1 MISPENQYLRVL
13 QSAEQAVHR
22 AYAPYS
28 GVHVGAAVQDSTG
41 KQFLGAN
48 IENASYGLTCCAERV
63 ALFSAL
69 MDGVHPYSGGQGGDL
84 ANRQVKAIAV
94 ASNRFTPTTPCGA
107 CRLPLPPSF
116 IHRLGDRRQEV
127 LNNPAFAGLDFGLH
141 RQTGSNDLVAASYSA
156 PVHCRDTDSR

>member
-1 MISPENQYLRVL
+1 MSSPENQYLRL
-13 QSAEQAVHR
+13 LHSAEQAVHR

-28 GVHVGAAVQDSTG
+28 GVHVGAAVQDSIG

-69 MDGVHPYSGGQGGDL
+69 MDGVHPYSGGRGGDL

-94 ASNRFTPTTPCGA
+94 ASNWFTPTTPCGA
-107 CRLPLPPSF
+107 CR
-116 IHRLGDRRQEV
+116 QV
-127 LNNPAFAGLDFGLH
+127 LLELCAPETQVLMRGADGGVIE
-141 RQTGSNDLVAASYSA
+141 TTVAALLPGGFQMRPSGT
-156 PVHCRDTDSR
+156 P

>member
-1 MISPENQYLRVL
+1 MSSPENQYLRVL

-107 CRLPLPPSF
+107 CR
-116 IHRLGDRRQEV
+116 QV
-127 LNNPAFAGLDFGLH
+127 LLELCAPETPVLMRGADGGVIE
-141 RQTGSNDLVAASYSA
+141 TTVAALLPGAFQMRPSGT
-156 PVHCRDTDSR
+156 P